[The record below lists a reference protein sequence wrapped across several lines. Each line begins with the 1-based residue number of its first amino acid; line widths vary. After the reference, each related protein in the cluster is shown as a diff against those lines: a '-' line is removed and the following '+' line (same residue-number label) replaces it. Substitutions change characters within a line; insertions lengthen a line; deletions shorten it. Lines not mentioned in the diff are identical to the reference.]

1 MLLVYT
7 HKFSPR
13 LKYIFDLFIGKLMGI
28 SFEITHN
35 VEEFKSYA
43 GPKFNYSEH
52 QIENEIFIY
61 SERLLFEKGIE
72 DQQFG
77 FTEWDGIKAFYATH
91 PKYSVP
97 FDLFSASFYLVSR
110 YEEYLPHLRDLH
122 DRYNETESIAYT
134 RGFLQKP
141 VVNIWAQK
149 FKSIILER
157 YPTLK
162 SVSPKYKYVSTI
174 DIDNAYAYLEKGLMR
189 TIGAYGRSLVNF
201 DLPQIVERSKVL
213 MRLMHDPYHTYELM
227 HDLHKRYK
235 INVIYFFLLGEYGE
249 NDKNVSVDNRNFQS
263 LIQSLADYADAGI
276 HPSYGS
282 NIKEGRL
289 QKEVQLLTKILKREV
304 TKSRQHFLK
313 IRLPDTYRK
322 LISVDIKEDFT
333 MGYAGNIGFRAG
345 ICSSFYFYDLD
356 QEVQTPLLI
365 HPFAVMDAT
374 FRYYLKV
381 NPEQVI
387 DLIKPLI
394 EEVKAVNGT
403 FISLWHNESLSEN
416 HIWKGYRDIYEELLK
431 IAAV

>member
-1 MLLVYT
+1 
-7 HKFSPR
+7 
-13 LKYIFDLFIGKLMGI
+13 
-28 SFEITHN
+28 
-35 VEEFKSYA
+35 
-43 GPKFNYSEH
+43 
-52 QIENEIFIY
+52 
-61 SERLLFEKGIE
+61 
-72 DQQFG
+72 
-77 FTEWDGIKAFYATH
+77 
-91 PKYSVP
+91 
-97 FDLFSASFYLVSR
+97 
-110 YEEYLPHLRDLH
+110 
-122 DRYNETESIAYT
+122 
-134 RGFLQKP
+134 
-141 VVNIWAQK
+141 
-149 FKSIILER
+149 IILER

-162 SVSPKYKYVSTI
+162 SVSSKYKYVSTI

-282 NIKEGRL
+282 NIKDGRL